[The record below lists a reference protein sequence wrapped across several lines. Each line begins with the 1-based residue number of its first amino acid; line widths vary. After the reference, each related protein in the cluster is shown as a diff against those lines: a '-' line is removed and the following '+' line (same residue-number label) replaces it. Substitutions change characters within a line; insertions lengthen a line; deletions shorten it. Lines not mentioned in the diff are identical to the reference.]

1 MGKKNFLQR
10 LIILPIL
17 GLLFATF
24 SGLINPLPA
33 YAEPETSSNNTF
45 VENLVGP
52 TEETQSTTQETDK
65 EKSAFLENL
74 TGPTEE
80 SSSNE
85 KSLKTT
91 TEEEETPDCYE
102 VVGGLGW
109 IICPVVSVI
118 SSGVDA
124 LYGIINNFL
133 AIEPITFNENSST
146 YIVWA
151 IARDIAN
158 IVFIILILVVIFSQV
173 TGIGFDNYN
182 IKKTLPRI
190 IIAAILVN
198 LSFLICSLAVD
209 SSNIIGA
216 SVKGLFDSIANTVK
230 QNSTELTGELSW
242 AAIVGQIIGTIGTGA
257 GAAAISGG
265 AIALSGG
272 LGHFIWLLIPV
283 VVGAIISLAI
293 GVFTIALRQ
302 AVVSLLV
309 MLAPLAFV
317 AYLLPNTEGWF
328 KKWKDILI
336 QMLIFF
342 PMFAALYGASNLAG
356 WTFITNGVHNGS
368 VIEIIVGMAIQ
379 VFPLIM
385 SFKLLQMSD
394 TVLGKVNE
402 TLTKWSQPAQN
413 ALKNFSI
420 TQAATAK
427 AKYDAN
433 NLSRKY
439 TGINSINPARLR
451 SFAARRQHEIEENR
465 KQAEERRQSILSAYT
480 YARQMNKQIEFDQN
494 GRLTMSQDTK
504 TNGMTEAMRLA
515 MQNKEAGLNLSGLQL
530 ERDNALNQAGTYATN
545 NNIQSTELRNIVSRQ
560 ADNWLD
566 YKTQTNA
573 KRRNNL
579 GDEQFYAQSILNASK
594 RDEKGNLI
602 NPDAYKKLVV
612 HGGGMEAIT
621 NYAAGNFNNNATA
634 SVIANAYDLTEAERQ
649 NEMKRFTT
657 YLNTQA
663 TKSVEDSIDS
673 AIKSN
678 DVNNLI
684 AGLETLDV
692 RGDDDLVEEYV
703 RKYLNTGQLKYG
715 TEDANNFAKSIM
727 MMKKVPEI
735 RRLGKF
741 INVETR
747 RFTNGKRG
755 ELAKVD
761 ANLANVT
768 YDEYVTGSLEYI
780 DANGDKQIY
789 TPKYDIV
796 STLEG
801 TSHKELERTAMQAL
815 IQAEYEVGGP
825 GGVGIKRIRQI
836 DSKIMPQLV
845 SAIPTF
851 DSGSENL
858 ISVISYLTGMGIDKN
873 GNWSSKVRT
882 DNPED
887 LRKNVDFREFAYR
900 TRQYLS
906 AFTANDLVSMKS
918 DMFAAVKAVFSE
930 EYQMRKNN
938 GEHLSVADVN
948 EYIKTEF
955 KKIFTKDSNIYSDYL
970 TGETRNGSGVLDQL
984 MRGDPS
990 AYNGMKN
997 PIRDIL
1003 DLS

>member
-85 KSLKTT
+85 KSSKTT

-109 IICPVVSVI
+109 IICPVVSVV

-124 LYGIINNFL
+124 LYDIINNFL

-257 GAAAISGG
+257 GATAIAGG

-283 VVGAIISLAI
+283 VLGAIISLAI

-573 KRRNNL
+573 KRRNDL
-579 GDEQFYAQSILNASK
+579 GDEQFYASEVLRASK
-594 RDEKGNLI
+594 QSHDSENYQRLI
-602 NPDAYKKLVV
+602 VK
-612 HGGGMEAIT
+612 GGGI
-621 NYAAGNFNNNATA
+621 NALNTKNKA
-634 SVIANAYDLTEAERQ
+634 LQNSALTSVISNAYDITEAER
-649 NEMKRFTT
+649 EADIKRLTNFF
-657 YLNTQA
+657 NTQP
-663 TKSVEDSIDS
+663 TENVE
-673 AIKSN
+673 AELKNAMHNN
-678 DVNNLI
+678 DVNSII
-684 AGLETLDV
+684 AGLNILNA
-692 RGDDDLVEEYV
+692 RGDGDKVA
-703 RKYLNTGQLKYG
+703 KYTRQFMDSEQLKLG
-715 TEDANNFAKSIM
+715 TEYANNLAKSMLAYGENPLI
-727 MMKKVPEI
+727 KGV
-735 RRLGKF
+735 GKF
-741 INVETR
+741 INVETLAYTEGR
-747 RFTNGKRG
+747 RQNNAITFKEFITGAADFDNIKLDTNGNPQ
-755 ELAKVD
+755 A
-761 ANLANVT
+761 
-768 YDEYVTGSLEYI
+768 
-780 DANGDKQIY
+780 Y
-789 TPKYDIV
+789 TPKYDIISTIRGKDFTSANRTTMKAIMEAMVAYNDDPSV
-796 STLEG
+796 SNELMEQRILE
-801 TSHKELERTAMQAL
+801 LDNQ
-815 IQAEYEVGGP
+815 
-825 GGVGIKRIRQI
+825 IR
-836 DSKIMPQLV
+836 PQLV
-845 SAIPTF
+845 SSIPTYN
-851 DSGSENL
+851 SGSEE
-858 ISVISYLTGMGIDKN
+858 IIAAVKYLTGYVPDGN
-873 GNWSSKVRT
+873 GGWKFNGKIEGANGEDIQLSQEFFHQRT
-882 DNPED
+882 T
-887 LRKNVDFREFAYR
+887 K
-900 TRQYLS
+900 YLS
-906 AFTANDLVSMKS
+906 AFTPNDLIKMKS
-918 DMFAAVKAVFSE
+918 DVLAATKQLF
-930 EYQMRKNN
+930 
-938 GEHLSVADVN
+938 ADVN
-948 EYIKTEF
+948 NHDAAAAKSEF
-955 KKIFTKDSNIYSDYL
+955 QKIFANKEAGGNDALSTLLAGDLSNI
-970 TGETRNGSGVLDQL
+970 GAMKSGL
-984 MRGDPS
+984 
-990 AYNGMKN
+990 
-997 PIRDIL
+997 RDML
-1003 DLS
+1003 DLDSEHLPATLAKYGIKRKTK